1 MRQGMHLRRS
11 ASVRGGA
18 AAAHAPSIVAYP
30 LLRAMLRTM
39 LLLLMAAS
47 VVYWLICAFGAITAH
62 DLGNDFLV
70 YFSAALALRYNPHA
84 DIFDLHTLQV
94 VAAAHGVPM
103 PTLLYLYPPLL
114 AILLIPLTLLPYR
127 VALFAW
133 TLFSLALWVY
143 GTAILVQ
150 WAWQILDVTPS
161 STHTAAGHEGDAS
174 AEERGARRTR
184 QDLALFACTVT
195 VLLSASFFPLLYGII
210 NGQVTSLI
218 FILTLLALALL
229 RRHPR
234 LAGATLALATW
245 IKLYP
250 VILIGYFLLRRRWRV
265 VEGAALAGGLLAVMA
280 GLVVG
285 WPGLLASTSIIA
297 NGSAMAYAPHASWN
311 LSLALMPLW
320 IALALGGEPSH
331 ALTLLGSAI
340 ALAVGVAFAASVVVS
355 RRNSTMKESTAS
367 ATRPIALGT
376 RQTQTQLPDVL
387 GFCWGLCTMVLLSP
401 VTWMHTYAW
410 LLPPSIICLSV
421 MLRTAIVKRQRGDG
435 DTLAMRITRV
445 RVEVAGLLVVL
456 VAYAS
461 LAVPAYTQQ
470 QPNFSILLHERPLN
484 LPLLLLHPIGALLL
498 WSVNGLLFLRASR
511 DTAQV
516 AAMNAAERVDGVDEG
531 QDRLMDAIR
540 PTHPSA
546 RFLALA
552 LMALLVMVGAIEMLY
567 WSIFVVVS
575 SR

>member
-1 MRQGMHLRRS
+1 MRQGMRLRRS
-11 ASVRGGA
+11 ASVRSGSA
-18 AAAHAPSIVAYP
+18 AALAPGTVAYP

-84 DIFDLHTLQV
+84 DIFDLHTLQA

-127 VALFAW
+127 VALVVW
-133 TLFSLALWVY
+133 TLFSLALWAY

-150 WAWQILDVTPS
+150 WAWQILGVTPGS
-161 STHTAAGHEGDAS
+161 ARMAAGHEGKVS
-174 AEERGARRTR
+174 AGERDARRTR
-184 QDLALFACTVT
+184 NDLALFACAVT

-229 RRHPR
+229 RRHPQ

-245 IKLYP
+245 IKLFP

-265 VEGAALAGGLLAVMA
+265 VKGAALAAGLLAVMT
-280 GLVVG
+280 GLFVG
-285 WPGLLASTSIIA
+285 WPGLLASTSILA
-297 NGSAMAYAPHASWN
+297 NGSAMAHAPHASWN
-311 LSLALMPLW
+311 LSLALVPLW
-320 IALALGGEPSH
+320 IGLALGGEPSSV
-331 ALTLLGSAI
+331 LTVLGSAI
-340 ALAVGVAFAASVVVS
+340 ALGVAVAFAAGVVVS
-355 RRNSTMKESTAS
+355 HRNSAMKESTAS
-367 ATRPIALGT
+367 VKRPTALGT
-376 RQTQTQLPDVL
+376 AQTQLPDLL
-387 GFCWGLCTMVLLSP
+387 GFSWGLCTMVLLSP

-421 MLRTAIVKRQRGDG
+421 MLRTLIVKQQRADG
-435 DTLAMRITRV
+435 DTIAMRVTRV
-445 RVEVAGLLVVL
+445 RGEVGGLLAVL

-461 LAVPAYTQQ
+461 LAVPAYTQP
-470 QPNFSILLHERPLN
+470 QPTVSVLLHEQPMN

-498 WSVNGLLFLRASR
+498 WSVNGLLFLRAPR
-511 DTAQV
+511 DTAPAEAV
-516 AAMNAAERVDGVDEG
+516 NAGDGAVEG
-531 QDRLMDAIR
+531 QDGLAGAIG
-540 PTHPSA
+540 PTNPSA

-552 LMALLVMVGAIEMLY
+552 LMALLVIVGAIEMLY
-567 WSIFVVVS
+567 WSIFVVVG

>member
-1 MRQGMHLRRS
+1 MRLRRS
-11 ASVRGGA
+11 ASARSGSAGA
-18 AAAHAPSIVAYP
+18 VAPSTVAYP

-39 LLLLMAAS
+39 LMLLMAAA
-47 VVYWLICAFGAITAH
+47 VVYWLICAFAAITAH

-84 DIFDLHTLQV
+84 DIFDLHTLQA

-133 TLFSLALWVY
+133 TLFSLALWAY
-143 GTAILVQ
+143 GTAILVK
-150 WAWQILDVTPS
+150 WAWQILGMTPGS
-161 STHTAAGHEGDAS
+161 ARMAAGHEGKVS
-174 AEERGARRTR
+174 AGERDARRTR
-184 QDLALFACTVT
+184 NDLALFACAVT

-218 FILTLLALALL
+218 FMLTLLALALL
-229 RRHPR
+229 KRHPQ

-245 IKLYP
+245 IKLFP

-265 VEGAALAGGLLAVMA
+265 VKGAALAAGLLAVMT

-285 WPGLLASTSIIA
+285 WPGLLASTSILA
-297 NGSAMAYAPHASWN
+297 NGSAMANAPHASWN
-311 LSLALMPLW
+311 LSLTLVPLW
-320 IALALGGEPSH
+320 IALTLGGEPSP

-340 ALAVGVAFAASVVVS
+340 ALGVAVAFAAGVVIS
-355 RRNSTMKESTAS
+355 HRNSAMKESTAS
-367 ATRPIALGT
+367 VKRPTALGT
-376 RQTQTQLPDVL
+376 AQTQTQLPDLL

-410 LLPPSIICLSV
+410 LLPPSIICLSIL
-421 MLRTAIVKRQRGDG
+421 LRTLIVKQQRADE
-435 DTLAMRITRV
+435 DTLAMPVTRV
-445 RVEVAGLLVVL
+445 RAEVVGLLAVL
-456 VAYAS
+456 VTYAA
-461 LAVPAYTQQ
+461 LAVPAYTQP
-470 QPNFSILLHERPLN
+470 QPTFSVLLHEQPLN

-498 WSVNGLLFLRASR
+498 WSVNGLLLLRAPR
-511 DTAQV
+511 DTAPAEAV
-516 AAMNAAERVDGVDEG
+516 NAGDGTLEG
-531 QDRLMDAIR
+531 QNGLAGAIG
-540 PTHPSA
+540 PTAPSA

-552 LMALLVMVGAIEMLY
+552 LMALLVSVGAIEMLY
-567 WSIFVVVS
+567 WSIFVVVG